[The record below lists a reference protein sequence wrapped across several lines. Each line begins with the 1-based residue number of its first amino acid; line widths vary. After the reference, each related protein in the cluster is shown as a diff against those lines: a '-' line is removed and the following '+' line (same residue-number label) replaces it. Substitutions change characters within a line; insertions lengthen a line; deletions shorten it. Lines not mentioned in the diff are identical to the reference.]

1 MFTAM
6 TPEAFTV
13 VDADIDSLRHA
24 LDAGRITSVEL
35 VARYLNRIAAYD
47 RSGIRLNSVPVLD
60 PRAFAAAR
68 ASDLRRAQ
76 GQTLGPLDGI
86 PFTAKDSYRVEG
98 LPVASGSPPSAT
110 SSRATTPSPSSGCAK
125 PAPCS
130 WAHQHASHGRRRHAA
145 RGIRPRRIALQ
156 RGLPGIRLRLRLVQR
171 IGHRHRGELLRLRT
185 RRRDLVV
192 GSRARLAQRPGGVHA
207 LARDDLGTRQLA
219 LVPTMDVVVPHTR
232 SVADLQLVLDAV
244 VVDDAETEGDLWRT
258 QPFIDLPRPSE
269 VRPESFAA
277 LEPLPLAGLRLAVPR
292 IYVNGD
298 PDNASPIVT
307 RDSVMALWN
316 DLRADLE
323 AAGAEVVETA
333 FPVVER
339 YEKLHAGDE
348 DFLDRGFVTRTFL
361 DDEVGDLAVWAM
373 DTFLRTNADPRL
385 PRLADAEAAL
395 IFPHPPG
402 ALPDRYG
409 IWHYDISYDIGEYVD
424 RAQQWNPDWRDVPS
438 LEEGLRGLEHTRRVD
453 FEEWMQAEGIDAVVF
468 PTQSDVGPADADVNP
483 ASADIAWRNGV
494 WVSNGNLVPRHLG
507 IPTVTVPM
515 GTMADTRMPVGL
527 TLAGP
532 AYSDTRLVQLAQA
545 IAALG
550 ERRMT
555 PPRTPALPDEALF
568 ADPRPAAEGDLSVTV
583 DDVVRDGE
591 RVSVTAT
598 VAGGT
603 AVDVALFVDGARVP
617 AQLENG
623 RVTAQ
628 IALEP
633 SGGPVSAWVAPTARW
648 SWSSCAM
655 PVAPSPAPSPRHPPL
670 PCDTRITRGK
680 HRDRDR
686 SDPRLRLLQPGR
698 PAHSDALRRRGAAPV
713 RRHVRRRDRRAGARQ
728 SAGSELPRLRAGF
741 GRAARR
747 AQAQQ
752 SGLQRGRDRDAGCRG
767 GSRRRAEPPRAHP
780 AHRRGAARRDVDVVG
795 VEPRPHPRARDREHR
810 RPHAHGIGLP
820 LPRRRRG
827 DGRPVGSGEP
837 FARRL
842 HPSRERAGA
851 AVGPPPRGRV
861 IDTLLPLEPDA
872 EVRAIVQRAAD
883 AARAALAP
891 VQAALPVQAGHFDV
905 TDDNVLRA
913 PDAMVPD
920 AVIDF
925 GDVCASWRVGEIAV
939 TVSSVLHHDGASPE
953 TAFPAIRAFDRVR
966 DLSDDELTALWPLVI
981 LRGAV
986 LVLSGRAQVR
996 LDDENEYAS
1005 VALDREFRILEQAA
1019 SVPIPVITAATRAA
1033 LGRSRA
1039 EEPAWTGAPVLS
1051 PGRHVE
1057 LDASTESPLNDE
1069 GAWLDAFTLDDAAL
1083 AALDAGADV
1092 VTVPAWR
1099 ARLTGT
1105 TDPLPSTPETVPT
1118 DVLVWLAET
1127 ATLDAGAGGTL
1138 AIDGVPEGT
1147 ASGILPARTRVSIR
1161 RTLDDVVPPL
1171 RTTRALADAWREVWG
1186 DPGAALG
1193 IPSATPETDDVLE
1206 RRHEVLA
1213 EVQEHYYATPRA
1225 SSADGES
1232 TSSTSTVACTSTW

>member
-1 MFTAM
+1 M
-6 TPEAFTV
+6 TSEALTV

-76 GQTLGPLDGI
+76 GRTRGPLDGI

-98 LPVASGSPPSAT
+98 LPVASGSPAFRDLIAGDDAFAVERLREAGAVFLGLTNMPPMAAGGMQRGVYGRAESPYNGDYLASAFGSG
-110 SSRATTPSPSSGCAK
+110 SSNGSGTATAASFCAFGLGEETWSSGRAPASHNALVAYTPS
-125 PAPCS
+125 
-130 WAHQHASHGRRRHAA
+130 
-145 RGIRPRRIALQ
+145 RGMISV
-156 RGLPGIRLRLRLVQR
+156 RGNWP
-171 IGHRHRGELLRLRT
+171 
-185 RRRDLVV
+185 
-192 GSRARLAQRPGGVHA
+192 
-207 LARDDLGTRQLA
+207 

-258 QPFIDLPRPSE
+258 QPFIDLPLPSE

-438 LEEGLRGLEHTRRVD
+438 LEAGLRGLEHTRRVD
-453 FEEWMQAEGIDAVVF
+453 FEEWMRAEGIDAVAF
-468 PTQSDVGPADADVNP
+468 PTQADVGPADADVNP

-515 GTMADTRMPVGL
+515 GTMTDTRMPVGL

-550 ERRMT
+550 ERRTT

-568 ADPRPAAEGDLSVTV
+568 ADPRPAAEGDLSVAV

-591 RVSVTAT
+591 RVSVTAI

-603 AVDVALFVDGARVP
+603 AVDVALFVDGVRVP
-617 AQLENG
+617 A
-623 RVTAQ
+623 RVDGDRV
-628 IALEP
+628 
-633 SGGPVSAWVAPTARW
+633 SGVAEVSPDLYGEAVSEWVAPYG
-648 SWSSCAM
+648 
-655 PVAPSPAPSPRHPPL
+655 PL
-670 PCDTRITRGK
+670 VVI
-680 HRDRDR
+680 
-686 SDPRLRLLQPGR
+686 
-698 PAHSDALRRRGAAPV
+698 AV
-713 RRHVRRRDRRAGARQ
+713 
-728 SAGSELPRLRAGF
+728 
-741 GRAARR
+741 
-747 AQAQQ
+747 
-752 SGLQRGRDRDAGCRG
+752 RDAG
-767 GSRRRAEPPRAHP
+767 
-780 AHRRGAARRDVDVVG
+780 
-795 VEPRPHPRARDREHR
+795 
-810 RPHAHGIGLP
+810 
-820 LPRRRRG
+820 
-827 DGRPVGSGEP
+827 
-837 FARRL
+837 
-842 HPSRERAGA
+842 
-851 AVGPPPRGRV
+851 
-861 IDTLLPLEPDA
+861 
-872 EVRAIVQRAAD
+872 
-883 AARAALAP
+883 
-891 VQAALPVQAGHFDV
+891 
-905 TDDNVLRA
+905 
-913 PDAMVPD
+913 
-920 AVIDF
+920 
-925 GDVCASWRVGEIAV
+925 
-939 TVSSVLHHDGASPE
+939 
-953 TAFPAIRAFDRVR
+953 
-966 DLSDDELTALWPLVI
+966 
-981 LRGAV
+981 GAV
-986 LVLSGRAQVR
+986 AGT
-996 LDDENEYAS
+996 
-1005 VALDREFRILEQAA
+1005 VA
-1019 SVPIPVITAATRAA
+1019 
-1033 LGRSRA
+1033 
-1039 EEPAWTGAPVLS
+1039 
-1051 PGRHVE
+1051 
-1057 LDASTESPLNDE
+1057 
-1069 GAWLDAFTLDDAAL
+1069 
-1083 AALDAGADV
+1083 
-1092 VTVPAWR
+1092 
-1099 ARLTGT
+1099 
-1105 TDPLPSTPETVPT
+1105 
-1118 DVLVWLAET
+1118 
-1127 ATLDAGAGGTL
+1127 
-1138 AIDGVPEGT
+1138 T
-1147 ASGILPARTRVSIR
+1147 AS
-1161 RTLDDVVPPL
+1161 D
-1171 RTTRALADAWREVWG
+1171 
-1186 DPGAALG
+1186 
-1193 IPSATPETDDVLE
+1193 
-1206 RRHEVLA
+1206 
-1213 EVQEHYYATPRA
+1213 
-1225 SSADGES
+1225 SSL
-1232 TSSTSTVACTSTW
+1232 

>member
-1 MFTAM
+1 M
-6 TPEAFTV
+6 TSEALTV

-98 LPVASGSPPSAT
+98 LPVASGSPAF
-110 SSRATTPSPSSGCAK
+110 
-125 PAPCS
+125 
-130 WAHQHASHGRRRHAA
+130 
-145 RGIRPRRIALQ
+145 
-156 RGLPGIRLRLRLVQR
+156 
-171 IGHRHRGELLRLRT
+171 
-185 RRRDLVV
+185 RDLVAGDDAFAV
-192 GSRARLAQRPGGVHA
+192 ERLRQAGAVFLGLTNMPPMAAGGMQRGVYGRAESPYNGDYLASAFGSGSSNGSGTATAASFCAFGLGEETWSSGRAPASHNA
-207 LARDDLGTRQLA
+207 LVAYTPSRGMISVRGNWP

-292 IYVNGD
+292 IYVNDD

-545 IAALG
+545 IGALG
-550 ERRMT
+550 ERRTT

-583 DDVVRDGE
+583 DDVVREGE

-603 AVDVALFVDGARVP
+603 AVDVALFVDGVRVP
-617 AQLENG
+617 LRVDGDRVSGVAQVSPDLYGE
-623 RVTAQ
+623 A
-628 IALEP
+628 
-633 SGGPVSAWVAPTARW
+633 VSAWVAPYG
-648 SWSSCAM
+648 
-655 PVAPSPAPSPRHPPL
+655 PLVVVA
-670 PCDTRITRGK
+670 
-680 HRDRDR
+680 
-686 SDPRLRLLQPGR
+686 
-698 PAHSDALRRRGAAPV
+698 V
-713 RRHVRRRDRRAGARQ
+713 
-728 SAGSELPRLRAGF
+728 
-741 GRAARR
+741 
-747 AQAQQ
+747 
-752 SGLQRGRDRDAGCRG
+752 RDAG
-767 GSRRRAEPPRAHP
+767 
-780 AHRRGAARRDVDVVG
+780 GAV
-795 VEPRPHPRARDREHR
+795 
-810 RPHAHGIGLP
+810 
-820 LPRRRRG
+820 
-827 DGRPVGSGEP
+827 
-837 FARRL
+837 
-842 HPSRERAGA
+842 AGA
-851 AVGPPPRGRV
+851 
-861 IDTLLPLEPDA
+861 
-872 EVRAIVQRAAD
+872 
-883 AARAALAP
+883 
-891 VQAALPVQAGHFDV
+891 
-905 TDDNVLRA
+905 
-913 PDAMVPD
+913 
-920 AVIDF
+920 
-925 GDVCASWRVGEIAV
+925 
-939 TVSSVLHHDGASPE
+939 
-953 TAFPAIRAFDRVR
+953 
-966 DLSDDELTALWPLVI
+966 
-981 LRGAV
+981 
-986 LVLSGRAQVR
+986 
-996 LDDENEYAS
+996 
-1005 VALDREFRILEQAA
+1005 VA
-1019 SVPIPVITAATRAA
+1019 
-1033 LGRSRA
+1033 
-1039 EEPAWTGAPVLS
+1039 
-1051 PGRHVE
+1051 
-1057 LDASTESPLNDE
+1057 
-1069 GAWLDAFTLDDAAL
+1069 
-1083 AALDAGADV
+1083 
-1092 VTVPAWR
+1092 
-1099 ARLTGT
+1099 
-1105 TDPLPSTPETVPT
+1105 
-1118 DVLVWLAET
+1118 
-1127 ATLDAGAGGTL
+1127 
-1138 AIDGVPEGT
+1138 T
-1147 ASGILPARTRVSIR
+1147 AS
-1161 RTLDDVVPPL
+1161 D
-1171 RTTRALADAWREVWG
+1171 
-1186 DPGAALG
+1186 
-1193 IPSATPETDDVLE
+1193 
-1206 RRHEVLA
+1206 
-1213 EVQEHYYATPRA
+1213 
-1225 SSADGES
+1225 SSL
-1232 TSSTSTVACTSTW
+1232 